1 MLLQLFKQ
9 DIGIDLGTAN
19 TLIYVKGKGII
30 LNEPSVVAVDHQSK
44 AVLATGKAAKDM
56 IGRAPDSIDV
66 VRPLEDGVIS
76 DFGMTQVMLREFIRR
91 VIKNNMF
98 TRIRIVVGVPS
109 GVTEVEKRA
118 VEEVARQM
126 GAKEVYILDEPMA
139 AAIGAGLL
147 VDKAEGCMVADIGG
161 GTSDIAIISLGG
173 IVTSTSIRFAGD
185 KMNDAIITYMRKNY
199 NIMVGL
205 KSAEDAKIKIGCAWV
220 DQDDPEFIRTYNIK
234 GRDLISGLPRT
245 VEINSLDIMKAL
257 EEPINLII
265 DGIKSTLE
273 KAPPELSADII
284 VTGLTLAGGGAL
296 LRGLDRLIEEQTGM
310 KIIVSEDAIEA
321 VAIGTGKSLE
331 HIDRIQRYTHRNQKY

>member
-126 GAKEVYILDEPMA
+126 GAKDVYILDEPMA

-185 KMNDAIITYMRKNY
+185 KMNEAIITYMRKNY

-310 KIIVSEDAIEA
+310 KIIVSVDAIEA

>member
-44 AVLATGKAAKDM
+44 DVLATGKAAKDM

-126 GAKEVYILDEPMA
+126 GAKDVYILDEPMA

-220 DQDDPEFIRTYNIK
+220 DQEDPEFIKTYSIK

-296 LRGLDRLIEEQTGM
+296 LRGLDRLIEEHTGM

-321 VAIGTGKSLE
+321 VAMGTGKSLE

>member
-126 GAKEVYILDEPMA
+126 GAKDVYILDEPMA

>member
-1 MLLQLFKQ
+1 
-9 DIGIDLGTAN
+9 
-19 TLIYVKGKGII
+19 
-30 LNEPSVVAVDHQSK
+30 
-44 AVLATGKAAKDM
+44 
-56 IGRAPDSIDV
+56 
-66 VRPLEDGVIS
+66 
-76 DFGMTQVMLREFIRR
+76 
-91 VIKNNMF
+91 
-98 TRIRIVVGVPS
+98 
-109 GVTEVEKRA
+109 
-118 VEEVARQM
+118 
-126 GAKEVYILDEPMA
+126 
-139 AAIGAGLL
+139 
-147 VDKAEGCMVADIGG
+147 MVADIGG

-310 KIIVSEDAIEA
+310 KIIVSVDAIEA

>member
-126 GAKEVYILDEPMA
+126 GAKDVYILDEPMA

-205 KSAEDAKIKIGCAWV
+205 KSAEDAKTKIGCAWV

>member
-44 AVLATGKAAKDM
+44 EVLATGKAAKDM

-126 GAKEVYILDEPMA
+126 GAKDVYILDEPMA

-173 IVTSTSIRFAGD
+173 IVTSTSLRFAGD